1 MSRAPGVEGC
11 TDGGCMWGHPGG
23 MHTNAGCRC
32 EKDLRRSLDLAA
44 ARRVI
49 MNARAQQKEIA
60 RLTRERD
67 EARAELEAAISH
79 YRVELE
85 AARRRREDEYA
96 RMLEWRG
103 IDPGDECK
111 NCGGA
116 GVTTYGSTATWR
128 GGVGGQTITTG
139 VCDKCWGS

>member
-60 RLTRERD
+60 RLTRERAEVAAELGLWKQSALANVRALI
-67 EARAELEAAISH
+67 EARRDVVRLRDELETLAEEYRAVRRFGCDGSGGEWTRETIGYYFWSRARAALS
-79 YRVELE
+79 
-85 AARRRREDEYA
+85 
-96 RMLEWRG
+96 
-103 IDPGDECK
+103 
-111 NCGGA
+111 GG
-116 GVTTYGSTATWR
+116 GHE
-128 GGVGGQTITTG
+128 
-139 VCDKCWGS
+139 